1 MIIQENS
8 IPCKGDL
15 LGLFVVDYNHREFAQ
30 LKPFRLDLGK
40 RLIRKN
46 FERSFKDML
55 LVTGGGFR
63 NLMFPLWFTLLGDS
77 FVFLNIGPSILFLIF
92 PFFLGALVHL
102 WLQGFII

>member
-15 LGLFVVDYNHREFAQ
+15 LSLFVVDYNHRELAQ
-30 LKPFRLDLGK
+30 LKPFTFDLGK

-55 LVTGGGFR
+55 PATAGGSG
-63 NLMFPLWFTLLGDS
+63 T
-77 FVFLNIGPSILFLIF
+77 
-92 PFFLGALVHL
+92 
-102 WLQGFII
+102 